1 MSTGKGSTFEDSTEL
16 ITTTH
21 VDIAQQTTGSSM
33 TSSWSREASFYFQCA
48 AAVVGVVGMAT
59 NGLVLYAM
67 VVSKQHRKHVL
78 IFNQNLLDCASCLF
92 LFVSYSAKLFL
103 SSSCF
108 SSVRCAD
115 DEVLRSVSTS
125 LCPQSPPL
133 LSIFL
138 RQTRQRLSQW
148 NARILAL
155 SDAAE
160 RGSWWGSV
168 HWFDDQP
175 QVTPLVDRSSRV

>member
-125 LCPQSPPL
+125 SVPSHLHCCPYSSAKLSNVYLSGTRGYWLCLTL
-133 LSIFL
+133 LSEGPSGGPFI
-138 RQTRQRLSQW
+138 
-148 NARILAL
+148 
-155 SDAAE
+155 
-160 RGSWWGSV
+160 GSMINLKL
-168 HWFDDQP
+168 HH
-175 QVTPLVDRSSRV
+175 